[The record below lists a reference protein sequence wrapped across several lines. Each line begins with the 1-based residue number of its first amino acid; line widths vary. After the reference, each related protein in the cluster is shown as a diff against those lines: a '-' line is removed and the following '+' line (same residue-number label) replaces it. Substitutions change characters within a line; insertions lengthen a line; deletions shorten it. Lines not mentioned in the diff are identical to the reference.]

1 MMHLSRFCEE
11 LIWWANPQF
20 GFVTL
25 SDAHSTGSS
34 IMPQKK
40 NPDVAEI
47 MRGKTGRA
55 YGNLINLLTTLKG
68 IPLTYNRDLQEDKIP
83 FLDTNKTVRD
93 SLALMADM
101 LGATSFNAARMRRA
115 LSAGFLN
122 ATELADYL
130 AMRGMPFREAH
141 HITGRAVA
149 MAEEQGVGLEEL
161 SLEALRSLSPLISE
175 DVYAVLN
182 YDTAVRRRNMPGGTG
197 PDSVRAQMEALERW
211 LSVPLAWEV

>member
-1 MMHLSRFCEE
+1 
-11 LIWWANPQF
+11 
-20 GFVTL
+20 
-25 SDAHSTGSS
+25 
-34 IMPQKK
+34 
-40 NPDVAEI
+40 
-47 MRGKTGRA
+47 
-55 YGNLINLLTTLKG
+55 
-68 IPLTYNRDLQEDKIP
+68 
-83 FLDTNKTVRD
+83 
-93 SLALMADM
+93 MADM

-182 YDTAVRRRNMPGGTG
+182 YDPAVRRRNMPGGTG